1 MLPVW
6 TYYVLCVIPVF
17 SYMIIYDSPSTWS
30 WSMININVNPSL
42 IYEHSQPSTNTMST
56 QCIQLVE
63 HSPNNPPHRTPCPSS
78 YSFLY
83 PKFAPP
89 ATGGIWGL
97 RYSSYQCQRDWSYF
111 ESCLCIQTH
120 THTHCHDQ
128 TFSHD
133 RSHDRFPRDPSP
145 DEHLAI
151 KNFVSSH
158 KPYCPSKVQLETL
171 SRFRSYAQHTFPLV
185 MSMAE
190 DPYHADPYRSYSRLC
205 PFFYVSS

>member
-1 MLPVW
+1 MPPVW

-30 WSMININVNPSL
+30 WSMININVDPSL

-89 ATGGIWGL
+89 ATGGMWGL
-97 RYSSYQCQRDWSYF
+97 RYSSYQRQHDWSYF
-111 ESCLCIQTH
+111 ESCLCTQTH
-120 THTHCHDQ
+120 THTHTHTHSFHWQLPPHKACSYNQSSAHGTHVYSLTLFGLLVWVQTMSAPNRCHGKLAMGRGRQDKNE
-128 TFSHD
+128 D
-133 RSHDRFPRDPSP
+133 K
-145 DEHLAI
+145 DEG
-151 KNFVSSH
+151 KW
-158 KPYCPSKVQLETL
+158 
-171 SRFRSYAQHTFPLV
+171 
-185 MSMAE
+185 
-190 DPYHADPYRSYSRLC
+190 
-205 PFFYVSS
+205 